1 MVEEIDHG
9 LTGPLSLF
17 DQDQEFDHLRIL
29 ATLVQPPDQL
39 RPLFVARRE
48 GAEQGTATG
57 RPERLEQSL
66 GFWPFHG

>member
-1 MVEEIDHG
+1 VVEEIDHG
-9 LTGPLSLF
+9 LAGPLSFF
-17 DQDQEFDHLRIL
+17 DEDQELNDLRIL
-29 ATLVQPPDQL
+29 TTLVEPPDQL
-39 RPLFVARRE
+39 RPLFVTRRE